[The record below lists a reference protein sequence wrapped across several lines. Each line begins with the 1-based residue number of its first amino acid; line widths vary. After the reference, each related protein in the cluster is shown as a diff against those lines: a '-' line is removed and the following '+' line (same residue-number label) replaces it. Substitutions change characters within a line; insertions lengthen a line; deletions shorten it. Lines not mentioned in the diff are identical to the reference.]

1 MKEKIMS
8 KSRSN
13 QLKAKIDIFELPKSQ
28 QYQLRNTYYS
38 MDGFPTKEIQKNYLN
53 YCDKLIDGMCEKGA
67 SPKELERAL
76 IFCYV
81 VIDSL
86 KCKLSILK
94 AYDDLEIEDLNSR
107 YVK

>member
-1 MKEKIMS
+1 MS
-8 KSRSN
+8 KSKAN
-13 QLKAKIDIFELPKSQ
+13 QLKEKIDIFELPKSQ

-53 YCDKLIDGMCEKGA
+53 YCNNLIDKMCEGGA

-81 VIDSL
+81 VIDSIRY
-86 KCKLSILK
+86 KLSILK
-94 AYDDLEIEDLNSR
+94 AYDDLEIEDLNNR
-107 YVK
+107 YAK